1 MGWKDKALITVYW
14 LFWATVCTLAAQEAI
29 YLARGYGQWEW
40 ALAAGLFIAGAKWWV
55 TFSSRNTLDE
65 ERRISSLFIKRLLL
79 RSGPVPNSIYRIDD
93 PDADPAFAVIVDET
107 IGLEGYEEGLANAKA
122 DWSNGHH
129 MPPEVVAQLS
139 KWPQMNAIDRKLVAV
154 AKRIGSAD
162 HKNLLHD
169 IRVIVM
175 REMYRRID
183 PNATDPFPMALNE
196 IIAEVPRLS
205 PIYRLLDAT
214 RKEYTG
220 QDSRGIR
227 IGSWEIAESWL
238 EVVPPAKFEDIC
250 GGDGR
255 ALPPPPAIIEDSLKP
270 KPPGRTYYS

>member
-1 MGWKDKALITVYW
+1 MGV
-14 LFWATVCTLAAQEAI
+14 
-29 YLARGYGQWEW
+29 

-220 QDSRGIR
+220 QDLRGIR
-227 IGSWEIAESWL
+227 SDRGRSQKAGLKSCR
-238 EVVPPAKFEDIC
+238 PP
-250 GGDGR
+250 
-255 ALPPPPAIIEDSLKP
+255 SLKISAAETVAP
-270 KPPGRTYYS
+270 YRRRQRSSKTPQAQATRKDLLLLSVVTSVTVREISGFLNQN